1 MRLNRILNLMN
12 KILLTIALLLFSTS
26 AGRTQS
32 IDDNEKGLSVVKINA
47 LEEGLLFYVDDSLVG
62 ALTDNEFEIRS
73 GFNKLKVSSAT
84 DSWTAV
90 DWTWEG
96 TLIADSVYTFDV
108 NTKQFIMLN
117 TVPFGAKVIIN
128 GKNVGTTPLLL
139 EKTNE
144 AVEIV
149 MSNYMPIR
157 LEASQLANKKFIDII
172 LVNEL
177 PSEDFESRELI
188 TGIAD
193 RRDKIITR
201 STYLVTAI
209 AGISAVYFKFE
220 ADKAFRKLPN
230 AILLENRIYLENR
243 IKKYDDR
250 AAVSF
255 GTFQV
260 GFLYSIYR
268 VITR

>member
-1 MRLNRILNLMN
+1 MN
-12 KILLTIALLLFSTS
+12 KILLTTALLLFSMS

-47 LEEGLLFYVDDSLVG
+47 FEQGLLFYVDDSLVG
-62 ALTDNEFEIRS
+62 ALTDDEFKVRS
-73 GFNKLKVSSAT
+73 GFHKLKVSSAT

-108 NTKQFIMLN
+108 KMKQFIMLN

-128 GKNVGTTPLLL
+128 GKSAGTTPLLL

-157 LEASQLANKKFIDII
+157 LEASQLANK
-172 LVNEL
+172 
-177 PSEDFESRELI
+177 
-188 TGIAD
+188 
-193 RRDKIITR
+193 
-201 STYLVTAI
+201 
-209 AGISAVYFKFE
+209 
-220 ADKAFRKLPN
+220 
-230 AILLENRIYLENR
+230 
-243 IKKYDDR
+243 
-250 AAVSF
+250 
-255 GTFQV
+255 
-260 GFLYSIYR
+260 
-268 VITR
+268 

>member
-1 MRLNRILNLMN
+1 MN
-12 KILLTIALLLFSTS
+12 KTLITMALLLFSMS

-32 IDDNEKGLSVVKINA
+32 IDDNGISLSVVKINA
-47 LEEGLLFYVDDSLVG
+47 LEQGLLFYVDDSLVG
-62 ALTDNEFEIRS
+62 SLTDNEFEVRS
-73 GFNKLKVSSAT
+73 GFHKLKVSSAT

-108 NTKQFIMLN
+108 KMKQFIMLN

-128 GKNVGTTPLLL
+128 GKSAGTTPLLL
-139 EKTNE
+139 EETNE

-149 MSNYMPIR
+149 LSNYMPIR

-177 PSEDFESRELI
+177 PSKDFDSRELKLR
-188 TGIAD
+188 IAD
-193 RRDKIITR
+193 RKDMVITR

-209 AGISAVYFKFE
+209 AGISAVYFKFK

-230 AILLENRIYLENR
+230 AILLEDQIYLENR